1 MIQLGTGGAGYVW
14 SVCEGGHD
22 EEWRHSVAPIP
33 AEKLAEVIQAVEDD
47 LEFAQDGSSLPPS
60 GELKLD
66 SNDSDYD
73 EESRDDSYFENEVNN
88 S

>member
-1 MIQLGTGGAGYVW
+1 MIQA
-14 SVCEGGHD
+14 
-22 EEWRHSVAPIP
+22 A
-33 AEKLAEVIQAVEDD
+33 EDD

-73 EESRDDSYFENEVNN
+73 ADSRDDSYFENEVNN
-88 S
+88 VNLYTYKFKKLKTVPNLNKLIGFCRLKQPS

>member
-1 MIQLGTGGAGYVW
+1 MIQA
-14 SVCEGGHD
+14 
-22 EEWRHSVAPIP
+22 A
-33 AEKLAEVIQAVEDD
+33 EDD

-73 EESRDDSYFENEVNN
+73 ADSRDDSYFENEVNN
-88 S
+88 VNLYTYKFMKLKTVPNLNKLIGFCRLKQPS